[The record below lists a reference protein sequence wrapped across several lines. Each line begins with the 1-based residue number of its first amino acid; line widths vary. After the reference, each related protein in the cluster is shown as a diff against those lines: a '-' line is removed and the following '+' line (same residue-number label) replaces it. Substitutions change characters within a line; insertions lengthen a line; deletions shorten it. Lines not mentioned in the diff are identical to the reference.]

1 VLTLPAFVIF
11 WPTSYTLQQD
21 RKKGANKLTV
31 SIILDVDTG
40 VDDAFAILYATR
52 NPEIKVLGITC
63 VDGNTGLEQVCKNTL
78 QVLDMAGASSIPVA
92 AGANEPLMG
101 TAGELGDA
109 SHVHGGDGLAGL
121 SNSETSRTLDNR
133 HAIELIRDL
142 IENSKDPVTLVPIGP
157 LTNIALFIS
166 TFPETAK
173 KLERIVL
180 MGGSASGGNVTAAAE
195 FNVWHDPE
203 AAHIVFNS
211 GLPLTM
217 YGLDVF
223 YDLKVD
229 ETHLKTLR
237 ETGSTAANFAADLIE
252 FRLGS
257 LGSEMCLG
265 DYGAVAT
272 LLHPDLTESTVMN
285 VVVDSSQGPGRG
297 QTICDARLEAP
308 ELYDFRAGKE
318 CTVILKVDSD
328 AMVKLWME
336 QMK

>member
-1 VLTLPAFVIF
+1 LTI
-11 WPTSYTLQQD
+11 
-21 RKKGANKLTV
+21 

-52 NPEIKVLGITC
+52 NPEITVLGITC
-63 VDGNTGLEQVCKNTL
+63 VDGNTSLKNVCKNTL

-101 TAGELGDA
+101 TVGDLGDA

-121 SNSETSRTLDNR
+121 SNSVGSRALDSR

-142 IENSKDPVTLVPIGP
+142 IEGSENPVTLVPIGP

-229 ETHLKTLR
+229 QQHVTTLR
-237 ETGSTAANFAADLIE
+237 EAGSVSANFAADLIE
-252 FRLGS
+252 FRLQS

-265 DYGAVAT
+265 DYGAIAS
-272 LLHPDLTESTVMN
+272 LMHPELVKSRVMN
-285 VVVDSSQGPGRG
+285 VVVDTSQGPGRG
-297 QTICDARLEAP
+297 QTICDARPEAP
-308 ELYDFRAGKE
+308 ELYEFRAGKE
-318 CTVILKVDSD
+318 CTVILKVNSDS
-328 AMVKLWME
+328 MVKLWME
-336 QMK
+336 QIK

>member
-1 VLTLPAFVIF
+1 M
-11 WPTSYTLQQD
+11 
-21 RKKGANKLTV
+21 TV
-31 SIILDVDTG
+31 NIILDVDTG

-52 NPEIKVLGITC
+52 NPEITVLGITC
-63 VDGNTGLEQVCKNTL
+63 VDGNTSLKNVCKNTL

-101 TAGELGDA
+101 TAGDLGDA
-109 SHVHGGDGLAGL
+109 SQVHGGDGLAGL
-121 SNSETSRTLDNR
+121 SNSGSSRSLDSR

-142 IENSKDPVTLVPIGP
+142 VEGSEDKVTLVPIGP

-173 KLERIVL
+173 KLERIML

-211 GLPLTM
+211 GLPITM

-223 YDLKVD
+223 YDLRVD
-229 ETHLKTLR
+229 QEHVNTLR
-237 ETGSTAANFAADLIE
+237 EAGSVSANFAADLIE
-252 FRLGS
+252 FRLQS

-265 DYGAVAT
+265 DYGAVAS
-272 LLHPDLTESTVMN
+272 LLHPGLVESKVMN
-285 VVVDSSQGPGRG
+285 VVVDTSQGPGRG
-297 QTICDARLEAP
+297 QTICDARPEAP

-318 CTVILKVDSD
+318 CTVILKVDAD
-328 AMVKLWME
+328 AMVSLWME
-336 QMK
+336 QIK

>member
-1 VLTLPAFVIF
+1 M
-11 WPTSYTLQQD
+11 
-21 RKKGANKLTV
+21 TV
-31 SIILDVDTG
+31 NIILDVDTG

>member
-31 SIILDVDTG
+31 NIILDVDTG

-52 NPEIKVLGITC
+52 NPEIMVLGITC
-63 VDGNTGLEQVCKNTL
+63 VDGNTSLKNVCKNTL

-308 ELYDFRAGKE
+308 ELYDFKAGKE

>member
-1 VLTLPAFVIF
+1 METG
-11 WPTSYTLQQD
+11 
-21 RKKGANKLTV
+21 KKGANKLTV
-31 SIILDVDTG
+31 NIILDVDTG

-52 NPEIKVLGITC
+52 NPEITVLGITC
-63 VDGNTGLEQVCKNTL
+63 VDGNTSLKNVCQNTL

-101 TAGELGDA
+101 TAGDLGDA
-109 SHVHGGDGLAGL
+109 SQVHGGDGLAGI
-121 SNSETSRTLDNR
+121 SNSGSSRSLDSR

-142 IENSKDPVTLVPIGP
+142 VESSKDKVTLVPIGP

-173 KLERIVL
+173 KLERIML

-223 YDLKVD
+223 YDLRVD
-229 ETHLKTLR
+229 QEHVKTLR
-237 ETGSTAANFAADLIE
+237 EAGSVSANFAADLIE
-252 FRLGS
+252 FRLQS

-265 DYGAVAT
+265 DYGAVAS
-272 LLHPDLTESTVMN
+272 LLHPGLVESKVMN
-285 VVVDSSQGPGRG
+285 VVVDTSQGPGRG
-297 QTICDARLEAP
+297 QTICDARPEAP
-308 ELYDFRAGKE
+308 ELYDFRAGKQ
-318 CTVILKVDSD
+318 CTVILKVDAD
-328 AMVKLWME
+328 AMVSLWME
-336 QMK
+336 QIK

>member
-1 VLTLPAFVIF
+1 
-11 WPTSYTLQQD
+11 
-21 RKKGANKLTV
+21 
-31 SIILDVDTG
+31 
-40 VDDAFAILYATR
+40 
-52 NPEIKVLGITC
+52 
-63 VDGNTGLEQVCKNTL
+63 
-78 QVLDMAGASSIPVA
+78 MAGASSIPVA

>member
-1 VLTLPAFVIF
+1 M
-11 WPTSYTLQQD
+11 
-21 RKKGANKLTV
+21 TV
-31 SIILDVDTG
+31 NIILDVDTG

-52 NPEIKVLGITC
+52 NPEITVLGITC
-63 VDGNTGLEQVCKNTL
+63 VDGNTSLKNVCQNTL

-101 TAGELGDA
+101 TAGDLGDA
-109 SHVHGGDGLAGL
+109 SQVHGGDGLAGL
-121 SNSETSRTLDNR
+121 SNSGSPRSLDSR

-142 IENSKDPVTLVPIGP
+142 VEGSKDKVTLVPIGP
-157 LTNIALFIS
+157 LTNVALFIS

-173 KLERIVL
+173 KLERIML
-180 MGGSASGGNVTAAAE
+180 MGGSASGGNVTATAE

-211 GLPLTM
+211 GLPVTM

-223 YDLKVD
+223 YDLRVD
-229 ETHLKTLR
+229 LEHVNALR
-237 ETGSTAANFAADLIE
+237 EAGSVSANFAADLIE
-252 FRLGS
+252 FRLQS

-265 DYGAVAT
+265 DYGAVAS
-272 LLHPDLTESTVMN
+272 LLHPGLIESKVMN
-285 VVVDSSQGPGRG
+285 VVVDTSQGPGRG
-297 QTICDARLEAP
+297 QTICDARPEAP

-318 CTVILKVDSD
+318 CTVILRVDAD

-336 QMK
+336 QIK

>member
-1 VLTLPAFVIF
+1 M
-11 WPTSYTLQQD
+11 
-21 RKKGANKLTV
+21 TV
-31 SIILDVDTG
+31 NIILDVDTG

-52 NPEIKVLGITC
+52 NPEIMVLGITC
-63 VDGNTGLEQVCKNTL
+63 VDGNTSLKNVCKNTL

-318 CTVILKVDSD
+318 CMVILKVDSD

>member
-1 VLTLPAFVIF
+1 M
-11 WPTSYTLQQD
+11 
-21 RKKGANKLTV
+21 TV
-31 SIILDVDTG
+31 NIILDVDTG

-52 NPEIKVLGITC
+52 NPEITVLGITC
-63 VDGNTGLEQVCKNTL
+63 VDGNTSLKNVCQNTL

-101 TAGELGDA
+101 TAGDLGDA
-109 SHVHGGDGLAGL
+109 SQVHGGDGLAGL
-121 SNSETSRTLDNR
+121 SNSGTSRSLDSR

-142 IENSKDPVTLVPIGP
+142 VEGSKDKVTLVPIGP

-173 KLERIVL
+173 KLERIML

-211 GLPLTM
+211 GLPVTM

-229 ETHLKTLR
+229 QEHVRTLR
-237 ETGSTAANFAADLIE
+237 EAGSVSANFAADLIA
-252 FRLGS
+252 FRLQS

-265 DYGAVAT
+265 DYGAVAS
-272 LLHPDLTESTVMN
+272 LLHPIS
-285 VVVDSSQGPGRG
+285 R
-297 QTICDARLEAP
+297 
-308 ELYDFRAGKE
+308 
-318 CTVILKVDSD
+318 
-328 AMVKLWME
+328 E
-336 QMK
+336 QSYERRC

>member
-1 VLTLPAFVIF
+1 M
-11 WPTSYTLQQD
+11 
-21 RKKGANKLTV
+21 TV
-31 SIILDVDTG
+31 NIILDVDTG

-52 NPEIKVLGITC
+52 NPEITVLGITC
-63 VDGNTGLEQVCKNTL
+63 VDGNTSLKNVCQNTL

-101 TAGELGDA
+101 TAGDLGDA
-109 SHVHGGDGLAGL
+109 SQVHGGDGLAGL
-121 SNSETSRTLDNR
+121 SNSGSSRSLDSR

-142 IENSKDPVTLVPIGP
+142 VEGFKDKVTLVPIGP
-157 LTNIALFIS
+157 LTNVALFIS

-173 KLERIVL
+173 KLERIML

-211 GLPLTM
+211 GLPITM

-223 YDLKVD
+223 YDLRVD
-229 ETHLKTLR
+229 QEHVNTLR
-237 ETGSTAANFAADLIE
+237 EAGSVSANFAADLIE
-252 FRLGS
+252 FRLQS

-265 DYGAVAT
+265 DYGAVAS
-272 LLHPDLTESTVMN
+272 LLHPGLVESKAMN
-285 VVVDSSQGPGRG
+285 VVVDTSQGPGRG
-297 QTICDARLEAP
+297 QTICDARPEAP

-318 CTVILKVDSD
+318 CTVILKVDAD
-328 AMVKLWME
+328 AMVSLWME
-336 QMK
+336 QIK

>member
-1 VLTLPAFVIF
+1 M
-11 WPTSYTLQQD
+11 
-21 RKKGANKLTV
+21 TV
-31 SIILDVDTG
+31 NIILDVDTG

-328 AMVKLWME
+328 AMVNLWME

>member
-1 VLTLPAFVIF
+1 
-11 WPTSYTLQQD
+11 
-21 RKKGANKLTV
+21 LTV

-52 NPEIKVLGITC
+52 NPEIMVLGITC
-63 VDGNTGLEQVCKNTL
+63 VDGNTSLKNVCKNTL

>member
-1 VLTLPAFVIF
+1 M
-11 WPTSYTLQQD
+11 
-21 RKKGANKLTV
+21 TV
-31 SIILDVDTG
+31 NIILDVDTG
-40 VDDAFAILYATR
+40 VDDAFAILYAIR
-52 NPEIKVLGITC
+52 NPEITVLGITC
-63 VDGNTGLEQVCKNTL
+63 VDGNTSLTNVCQNTL

-101 TAGELGDA
+101 TAGDLGDA
-109 SHVHGGDGLAGL
+109 SQVHGDDGLAGL
-121 SNSETSRTLDNR
+121 SNSGSSRSLDSR

-142 IENSKDPVTLVPIGP
+142 VEGSEDKVTLVPIGP

-173 KLERIVL
+173 KLERIML

-211 GLPLTM
+211 GLPITM

-223 YDLKVD
+223 YDLRVD
-229 ETHLKTLR
+229 QEHVNTLR
-237 ETGSTAANFAADLIE
+237 EAGSVSANFAADLIE
-252 FRLGS
+252 FRLQS

-265 DYGAVAT
+265 DYGAVAS
-272 LLHPDLTESTVMN
+272 LLHPGLVESKAMN
-285 VVVDSSQGPGRG
+285 VVVDTSQGPGRG
-297 QTICDARLEAP
+297 QTICDARPEAP

-318 CTVILKVDSD
+318 CTVILKVDAD
-328 AMVKLWME
+328 AMVSLWME
-336 QMK
+336 QIK

>member
-1 VLTLPAFVIF
+1 M
-11 WPTSYTLQQD
+11 
-21 RKKGANKLTV
+21 TV
-31 SIILDVDTG
+31 NIILDVDTG
-40 VDDAFAILYATR
+40 VDDAFAILYAIR
-52 NPEIKVLGITC
+52 NPEITVLGITC
-63 VDGNTGLEQVCKNTL
+63 VDGNTSLKNVCKNTL

-101 TAGELGDA
+101 TAGDLGDA
-109 SHVHGGDGLAGL
+109 SQVHGGDGLAGL
-121 SNSETSRTLDNR
+121 SNSGSSRSLDSR

-142 IENSKDPVTLVPIGP
+142 VEGSEDKVTLVPIGP

-173 KLERIVL
+173 KLERIML

-211 GLPLTM
+211 GLPITM

-223 YDLKVD
+223 YDLRVD
-229 ETHLKTLR
+229 QEHVNTLR
-237 ETGSTAANFAADLIE
+237 EAGSVSANFAADLIE
-252 FRLGS
+252 FRLQS

-265 DYGAVAT
+265 DYGAVAS
-272 LLHPDLTESTVMN
+272 LLHPGLVESKAMN
-285 VVVDSSQGPGRG
+285 VVVDTSQGPGRG
-297 QTICDARLEAP
+297 QTICDARPEAP

-318 CTVILKVDSD
+318 CTVILKVDAD
-328 AMVKLWME
+328 AMVSLWME
-336 QMK
+336 QIK

>member
-1 VLTLPAFVIF
+1 
-11 WPTSYTLQQD
+11 
-21 RKKGANKLTV
+21 LTV
-31 SIILDVDTG
+31 NIILDVDTG

-52 NPEIKVLGITC
+52 NPEIMVLGITC
-63 VDGNTGLEQVCKNTL
+63 VDGNTSLKNVCKNTL

>member
-52 NPEIKVLGITC
+52 NPEIMVLGITC
-63 VDGNTGLEQVCKNTL
+63 VDGNTSLKNVCKNTL

>member
-1 VLTLPAFVIF
+1 M
-11 WPTSYTLQQD
+11 
-21 RKKGANKLTV
+21 TV
-31 SIILDVDTG
+31 NIILDVDTG
-40 VDDAFAILYATR
+40 VDDAFAILYAIR
-52 NPEIKVLGITC
+52 NPEITVLGITC
-63 VDGNTGLEQVCKNTL
+63 VDGNTSLKNVCQNTL

-101 TAGELGDA
+101 TAGDLGDA
-109 SHVHGGDGLAGL
+109 SQVHGDDGLAGL
-121 SNSETSRTLDNR
+121 SNSGSSRSLDSR

-142 IENSKDPVTLVPIGP
+142 VEGSEDKVTLVPIGP

-173 KLERIVL
+173 KLERIML

-211 GLPLTM
+211 GLPITM

-223 YDLKVD
+223 YDLRVD
-229 ETHLKTLR
+229 QEHVNTLR
-237 ETGSTAANFAADLIE
+237 EAGSVSANFAADLIE
-252 FRLGS
+252 FRLQS

-265 DYGAVAT
+265 DYGAVAS
-272 LLHPDLTESTVMN
+272 LLHPGLVESKAMN
-285 VVVDSSQGPGRG
+285 VVVDTSQGPGRG
-297 QTICDARLEAP
+297 QTICDARPEAP

-318 CTVILKVDSD
+318 CTVILKVDAD
-328 AMVKLWME
+328 AMVSLWME
-336 QMK
+336 QIK

>member
-1 VLTLPAFVIF
+1 M
-11 WPTSYTLQQD
+11 
-21 RKKGANKLTV
+21 TV

-52 NPEIKVLGITC
+52 NPEIAVLGITC
-63 VDGNTGLEQVCKNTL
+63 VDGNTSLNNVCKNTL
-78 QVLDMAGASSIPVA
+78 QVLDMAGASKIPVA

-101 TAGELGDA
+101 TAGDLGDA

-121 SNSETSRTLDNR
+121 SNAGSSRVLDSR

-142 IENSKDPVTLVPIGP
+142 IEGSKDPVTLVPIGP

-166 TFPETAK
+166 TFPKTAK

-180 MGGSASGGNVTAAAE
+180 MGGSASGGNMTAAAE

-211 GLPLTM
+211 GLPVTM

-229 ETHLKTLR
+229 QTHVVALR
-237 ETGSTAANFAADLIE
+237 EAGSVSADFAADLIE
-252 FRLGS
+252 FRLQS

-265 DYGAVAT
+265 DYGAVAS
-272 LLHPDLTESTVMN
+272 LLHPELVGSSVMN
-285 VVVDSSQGPGRG
+285 VVVDTSQGPGRG
-297 QTICDARLEAP
+297 QTICDARPDAP
-308 ELYDFRAGKE
+308 ELYGFRPGKE
-318 CTVILKVDSD
+318 CTVILKVDAD

-336 QMK
+336 QIK

>member
-1 VLTLPAFVIF
+1 M
-11 WPTSYTLQQD
+11 
-21 RKKGANKLTV
+21 TV

-52 NPEIKVLGITC
+52 NPEIMVLGITC
-63 VDGNTGLEQVCKNTL
+63 VDGNTSLKNVCKNTL

>member
-1 VLTLPAFVIF
+1 
-11 WPTSYTLQQD
+11 
-21 RKKGANKLTV
+21 LTV
-31 SIILDVDTG
+31 NIILDVDTG

-52 NPEIKVLGITC
+52 NPEITVLGITC
-63 VDGNTGLEQVCKNTL
+63 VDGNTRLKNVCQNTL

-101 TAGELGDA
+101 TAGDLGDA
-109 SHVHGGDGLAGL
+109 SQVHGGDGLAGL
-121 SNSETSRTLDNR
+121 SNSGSSRSLDSR

-142 IENSKDPVTLVPIGP
+142 VEGFKDKVTLVPIGP
-157 LTNIALFIS
+157 LTNVALFIS

-173 KLERIVL
+173 KLERIML

-211 GLPLTM
+211 GLPVTM

-223 YDLKVD
+223 YDLRVD
-229 ETHLKTLR
+229 QEHVRTLR
-237 ETGSTAANFAADLIE
+237 EAGSVSANFAADLIE
-252 FRLGS
+252 FRLQS

-265 DYGAVAT
+265 DYGAVAS
-272 LLHPDLTESTVMN
+272 LLHPGLVESKVMN
-285 VVVDSSQGPGRG
+285 VVVDTSQGPGRG
-297 QTICDARLEAP
+297 QTICDARPEAP

-318 CTVILKVDSD
+318 CTVILKVDAD
-328 AMVKLWME
+328 AMVSLWME
-336 QMK
+336 QIK

>member
-52 NPEIKVLGITC
+52 NPEIMVLGITC
-63 VDGNTGLEQVCKNTL
+63 VDGNTSLKNVCKNTL

-297 QTICDARLEAP
+297 QTICDARPEAP

>member
-1 VLTLPAFVIF
+1 M
-11 WPTSYTLQQD
+11 
-21 RKKGANKLTV
+21 TV
-31 SIILDVDTG
+31 NIILDVDTG

-318 CTVILKVDSD
+318 CMVILKVDSD